1 VVKIREYVEAGATVM
16 APTAG
21 VPTIAGTAEYKI
33 LHNNIINKIENIF
46 FIFNP
51 IIWIYIK

>member
-21 VPTIAGTAEYKI
+21 VPTTAGAAENMDKGNNSRIRTVSI
-33 LHNNIINKIENIF
+33 L
-46 FIFNP
+46 FILSP
-51 IIWIYIK
+51 V